1 MIDLLVHF
9 LREQLLEHILASYSI
24 VRECNSSNR
33 LILFTNPTNLDVTYS
48 NHVAIILVPQFSTND
63 RFATDGSLGIF
74 CISQLYVVNFR
85 LQRIT
90 IRQDT
95 TEFLLVCLTVTLQIL
110 GFCQRETEFQTIV
123 GVVRQFLVRSVLFV
137 SISIAYSNQRSQVK
151 WTVI

>member
-1 MIDLLVHF
+1 MT
-9 LREQLLEHILASYSI
+9 SYSV
-24 VRECNSSNR
+24 VRECDSSNS
-33 LILFTNPTNLDVTYS
+33 LILFTSPTDLDVANC
-48 NHVAIILVPQFSTND
+48 NHVTIVLVPQFSTND

-110 GFCQRETEFQTIV
+110 GFCQSKTELQTIV
-123 GVVRQFLVRSVLFV
+123 GIVRQFLVRSVLFV
-137 SISIAYSNQRSQVK
+137 SISIAYSNQCSQVE
-151 WTVI
+151 WAVI